1 MPGPRRLTKSDE
13 ALALDDAARA
23 FTRVQ
28 KQLEAQ
34 REALHAACV
43 AAVRSGM
50 SKSEVGRRAGYT
62 REYVSTLVTEADK
75 AEAARGKRD

>member
-13 ALALDDAARA
+13 ALALDEAART
-23 FTRVQ
+23 FSRIQ
-28 KQLEAQ
+28 KQLDVQ
-34 REALHAACV
+34 RETLHAACV

-62 REYVSTLVTEADK
+62 REYVGTLVSEAEK
-75 AEAARGKRD
+75 AEAAQTE